1 MKPRRS
7 PPQHSFYLLALSMLV
22 TPFTEAADNRKP
34 IANAGFDVTV
44 GLSKS
49 VTLDGQRSFDPDGTL
64 EKYEWSQITGPKVTL
79 QQTLTASPTFKSP
92 STLNN
97 QESVTLV
104 FKLTVTD
111 NQNELANDVVA
122 VTVAKFTGKLNDTGI
137 ITCSDGTTNNLTCP
151 VAGFPNQDAE
161 TGRDAVAN
169 NNVDGHAGFSFIKIS
184 SIGKALPASAKKW
197 NCVQDRVTG
206 LMWEV
211 KTNDGRLHDKDWT
224 YSWYEPDNSKNG
236 GSEGGQNDGKCGR
249 TSQCDTDAYVKA
261 VNAVGWCGAKDWRM
275 PTRKELSSIISYN
288 RIIPAIDA
296 AYFPNTVAKG
306 FWSSSPYAIFHSY
319 AWYVNFYFPIGFQDV
334 DVKYYGKY
342 QVRLVRSGQ

>member
-1 MKPRRS
+1 MKPRRPLPHQFS
-7 PPQHSFYLLALSMLV
+7 CLLALSMLV

-34 IANAGFDVTV
+34 IASAGFDVTV
-44 GLSKS
+44 GLSTS

-79 QQTLTASPTFKSP
+79 QQALTASPTFKSP
-92 STLNN
+92 STNN
-97 QESVTLV
+97 QDAVTLV

-122 VTVAKFTGKLNDTGI
+122 VTVASRYTGKLNDTGI
-137 ITCSDGTTNNLTCP
+137 TTCSNGTENGLTCP
-151 VAGFPNQDAE
+151 VAGFPGQDAE
-161 TGRDAVAN
+161 SGLDVTVKHNGDGR
-169 NNVDGHAGFSFIKIS
+169 AGFRFTKIS
-184 SIGKALPASAKKW
+184 LIGKALPANAKSW

-236 GSEGGQNDGKCGR
+236 GSAGIQNRGKCGG

-261 VNAVGWCGAKDWRM
+261 VNAVGWCGAKDWRL
-275 PTRKELSSIISYN
+275 PTKKELRSIVNYN
-288 RIIPAIDA
+288 PITSAAIDV
-296 AYFPNTVAKG
+296 AYFPNTG
-306 FWSSSPYAIFHSY
+306 GSTWFWSSSPYAYSGY
-319 AWYVNFYFPIGFQDV
+319 GAWGVLF
-334 DVKYYGKY
+334 YYGFDYVDYKDDNF